1 MKTYLNLD
9 IPFTKFLAPAK
20 LNLFLKIINKRAD
33 GYHNLQSVF
42 QFISLYDEIHIRI
55 RDDNKINVKNSN
67 PLISEENDIVF
78 KACNLLL
85 DQSTIGVDVKIKK
98 NIPVGAGLGGGSS
111 DAATALMAI
120 NKICR
125 LGLSKKKLMRL
136 GAELGADVPF
146 FIFGENAWAEG
157 IGDELHSISIP
168 ESDYL
173 VAVPDIVISTSAI
186 FTSFKLTKN
195 VNPLKIA
202 TSFDSKKH
210 ESIEND
216 LEKLVIKKFLG
227 MSSLMDWMKSFGY
240 AKMTGTGSS
249 IFLRPK
255 NNNQFHKIKQLKPDN
270 IEIYAVKG
278 LSVHPFYLTD

>member
-42 QFISLYDEIHIRI
+42 QFISLYDEIYIRI

-125 LGLSKKKLMRL
+125 LGLSKK
-136 GAELGADVPF
+136 
-146 FIFGENAWAEG
+146 N
-157 IGDELHSISIP
+157 
-168 ESDYL
+168 
-173 VAVPDIVISTSAI
+173 
-186 FTSFKLTKN
+186 
-195 VNPLKIA
+195 
-202 TSFDSKKH
+202 
-210 ESIEND
+210 
-216 LEKLVIKKFLG
+216 
-227 MSSLMDWMKSFGY
+227 
-240 AKMTGTGSS
+240 
-249 IFLRPK
+249 
-255 NNNQFHKIKQLKPDN
+255 
-270 IEIYAVKG
+270 
-278 LSVHPFYLTD
+278 